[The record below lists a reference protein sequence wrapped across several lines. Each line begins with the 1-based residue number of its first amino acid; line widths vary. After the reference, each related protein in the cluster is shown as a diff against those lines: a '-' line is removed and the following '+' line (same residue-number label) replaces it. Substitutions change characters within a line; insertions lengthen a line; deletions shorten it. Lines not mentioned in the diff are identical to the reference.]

1 MGTEQTPPQ
10 GPNLGAQDAIATATV
25 TIIRAKT
32 GKVETYDLT
41 FTPLPDEP
49 APETKAEGA

>member
-1 MGTEQTPPQ
+1 MDETPNIKSQ
-10 GPNLGAQDAIATATV
+10 EAIATATV
-25 TIIRAKT
+25 QIIRAKT

-41 FTPLPDEP
+41 FTPVPDEP